1 MIIMIEKTLLGKLFG
16 KVEIKIVLKKI
27 QGKTLKQTERN
38 YLSKSIRPKL
48 RAINYIA
55 RLHLLEKINQRKE
68 RITKQEIIYNLSRY
82 GYDLIALTKIKNK
95 KKIPLEKLII
105 TILIDY
111 PKSRFIEAIP
121 ILLLKNK
128 INQFKLLE
136 LAAQHNVKNEIGY
149 LTETALLIKKK
160 KELIG
165 FLEYLKKSKEKEK
178 KILGEDLGEEYREFL
193 LKHSPKRIKSW
204 NLLGRYFDRDF
215 KMLMKA
221 YL

>member
-82 GYDLIALTKIKNK
+82 GYDLIALTKIK
-95 KKIPLEKLII
+95 
-105 TILIDY
+105 ILIDY